1 MNARRAAA
9 VVAGA
14 AALTGAAACGG
25 LSDAQ
30 VTARADAICAS
41 QAVALRPPPVPPG
54 PGRLAHLE
62 DVLSAYN
69 LADARLSRL
78 DGRGAAARDV
88 RGLRDAL
95 ARVRQAWVSEY
106 GIATRPPGEV
116 RARPDDAGAA
126 FAAVD
131 ARARALQAPRCAAAD
146 MGAPLYRAYAAAMVR
161 EARAAA
167 PTGDFAADVGT
178 ACRAL
183 PASLDVPGRPADPG
197 RAQAWALKV
206 RDALLEFARTVQAT
220 PAPPQAAAAKRAVR
234 DIVARDAG
242 LLAGYA
248 EAVRTSS
255 WQDAAAAAGA
265 HRANVAR
272 LWAALRP
279 LGVRC
284 P

>member
-1 MNARRAAA
+1 MTRRAAA
-9 VVAGA
+9 AVGCAVA
-14 AALTGAAACGG
+14 AAAGVAACG
-25 LSDAQ
+25 LSDAE

-41 QAVALRPPPVPPG
+41 QAVTLRPPPVPAG

-69 LADARLSRL
+69 LVDARLSRL
-78 DGRGAAARDV
+78 DGRGATAGDV

-95 ARVRQAWVSEY
+95 ARVRQAFVSEY

-116 RARPDDAGAA
+116 RARPDDATAA
-126 FAAVD
+126 FAD
-131 ARARALQAPRCAAAD
+131 LNSRARALQAPRCAAAE

-161 EARAAA
+161 EARAVA

-183 PASLDVPGRPADPG
+183 PASLDVPGRPSDPG

-206 RDALLEFARTVQAT
+206 RDALLEFARTVAAT
-220 PAPPQAAAAKRAVR
+220 PAPPTATAAKRAVR
-234 DIVARDAG
+234 DIVARDAE
-242 LLAGYA
+242 LLAGYT
-248 EAVRTSS
+248 ESVRTSS
-255 WQDAAAAAGA
+255 WQDATQAARDHAE
-265 HRANVAR
+265 NVAR
-272 LWAALRP
+272 LRAALRP
-279 LGVRC
+279 LGIRC